1 MRRLRGRTDP
11 STPRAGVQA
20 PARGAVL
27 RATRNR
33 SVNHSFGHHDR
44 LGRRHQ
50 LASSPN
56 GRHGDA
62 LGLTLDSS
70 AILRSLETDG
80 IATLPKS
87 LPEYAEDMTRF
98 LSDKPVVLPN
108 GERVHHERVPPG
120 CTLAD
125 YQLETV
131 LRCPHVL
138 ALANSD
144 SLIRTATQYLGC
156 LPTISTLRLWWS
168 PGRGQKRPTTSI
180 AIGTIGAV

>member
-1 MRRLRGRTDP
+1 MVERTRLRPGRGFKP
-11 STPRAGVQA
+11 
-20 PARGAVL
+20 L
-27 RATRNR
+27 RAALYYAQRGIVQSTIR
-33 SVNHSFGHHDR
+33 SAITTGLAAAINW
-44 LGRRHQ
+44 RHP
-50 LASSPN
+50 PN

-62 LGLTLDSS
+62 LGLTLDSA

-80 IATLPKS
+80 IAILPKS